1 MSMSKADIIY
11 GVLGDMIDD
20 NVRGERVVEKMYELL
35 GELYDIAEA
44 NHEYIGLKDKNG
56 VDIKVGQKVKL
67 CEKGSWYT
75 GMVKRAV
82 NGRYFVLLEPD
93 QHHFTLEFKWGSDT
107 DNGAEVVDASS

>member
-1 MSMSKADIIY
+1 MSMSKADIIHY
-11 GVLGDMIDD
+11 TLGELIDN
-20 NVRGERVVEKMYELL
+20 NVQGKPNHRMTELL
-35 GELYDIAEA
+35 GELYDIAEE

-56 VDIKVGQKVKL
+56 VDIRVGQKVKL
-67 CEKGSWYT
+67 CEKGIWYT

-107 DNGAEVVDASS
+107 DNGAEVVNANS